1 MIKPNEYMHPEDAK
15 ALRELES
22 IPGFPTLVKKVLALG
37 LEKLQ
42 YGINMAS
49 AIRLSPT
56 QLPEIYNRLP
66 PICEKLG
73 IKEPE
78 FYLSMDP
85 YPNAWTFGDTKIF
98 VTVTSGLLQL
108 LNDEEIDAVIAH
120 ECGHIACRHVLYHSL
135 AHYILS
141 GADNLGVLGLLSIPI
156 QLASLY
162 WERKSELS
170 CDRAGSLVTSPEVV
184 ASTMARLSGGPIDI
198 TEKIDLEEW
207 ARQADQYDA
216 IRNDGIWNKT
226 LQIYAIAQ
234 QNHPFAA
241 VRVREI
247 LKWGKSEQY
256 QRLIG
261 INPTDIAR
269 TVEMPSTP
277 PGNSATSAATN
288 YSKTLNISIFMLF
301 NEQGIINIDEIVA
314 NHPSWKKM
322 MDDGV
327 ITAEEVHEQAQVVI
341 GLLKKIDDTF
351 SESQKALVEQLLTEL
366 SVLFAASHVNAI
378 QEISKDI

>member
-22 IPGFPTLVKKVLALG
+22 IPGFPALVKKVLALG

-156 QLASLY
+156 QLAILY

-170 CDRAGSLVTSPEVV
+170 CDRAGSLITSPEVV
-184 ASTMARLSGGPIDI
+184 ASTMARLSGGPIEI

-216 IRNDGIWNKT
+216 IRNDGLWNKT

-256 QRLIG
+256 QRLMG
-261 INPTDIAR
+261 IKPTGTAGHC
-269 TVEMPSTP
+269 PNC
-277 PGNSATSAATN
+277 GNAVDPA
-288 YSKTLNISIFMLF
+288 
-301 NEQGIINIDEIVA
+301 
-314 NHPSWKKM
+314 WKFCHYCGHKL
-322 MDDGV
+322 
-327 ITAEEVHEQAQVVI
+327 I
-341 GLLKKIDDTF
+341 
-351 SESQKALVEQLLTEL
+351 
-366 SVLFAASHVNAI
+366 
-378 QEISKDI
+378 

>member
-22 IPGFPTLVKKVLALG
+22 IPGFPALVKKVLALG

-108 LNDEEIDAVIAH
+108 LNDEEIDTVIAH

-135 AHYILS
+135 ARYILS

-156 QLASLY
+156 QLAILY

-184 ASTMARLSGGPIDI
+184 ASTMARLSGGPIEI

-216 IRNDGIWNKT
+216 IRNDGLWNKT

-256 QRLIG
+256 QRLMG
-261 INPTDIAR
+261 IKPTGTAGHC
-269 TVEMPSTP
+269 PNC
-277 PGNSATSAATN
+277 GNAVDPA
-288 YSKTLNISIFMLF
+288 
-301 NEQGIINIDEIVA
+301 
-314 NHPSWKKM
+314 WKFCHYCGHKL
-322 MDDGV
+322 
-327 ITAEEVHEQAQVVI
+327 I
-341 GLLKKIDDTF
+341 
-351 SESQKALVEQLLTEL
+351 
-366 SVLFAASHVNAI
+366 
-378 QEISKDI
+378 

>member
-1 MIKPNEYMHPEDAK
+1 MRVSEREYDHALLEACFRKTDYFLPNEREAVWLTGETGSPEKMAQ
-15 ALRELES
+15 ALHKMGAANCV
-22 IPGFPTLVKKVLALG
+22 I
-37 LEKLQ
+37 
-42 YGINMAS
+42 
-49 AIRLSPT
+49 
-56 QLPEIYNRLP
+56 
-66 PICEKLG
+66 KLG
-73 IKEPE
+73 AQGCYVSADGIEAHIPS
-78 FYLSMDP
+78 FPCRCVDTTG
-85 YPNAWTFGDTKIF
+85 ADDTFVGSLLYAKSQGWDT
-98 VTVTSGLLQL
+98 
-108 LNDEEIDAVIAH
+108 
-120 ECGHIACRHVLYHSL
+120 L

-156 QLASLY
+156 QLAILY

-256 QRLIG
+256 QRLMG
-261 INPTDIAR
+261 INPTGTAQHC
-269 TVEMPSTP
+269 PNC
-277 PGNSATSAATN
+277 GNAVDPAWKFCHFCGN
-288 YSKTLNISIFMLF
+288 KLF
-301 NEQGIINIDEIVA
+301 
-314 NHPSWKKM
+314 
-322 MDDGV
+322 
-327 ITAEEVHEQAQVVI
+327 
-341 GLLKKIDDTF
+341 
-351 SESQKALVEQLLTEL
+351 
-366 SVLFAASHVNAI
+366 
-378 QEISKDI
+378 

>member
-156 QLASLY
+156 QLAILY

-256 QRLIG
+256 QRLMG
-261 INPTDIAR
+261 INPTDTAR
-269 TVEMPSTP
+269 HCPNC
-277 PGNSATSAATN
+277 GNAVDPAWKFCHFCGN
-288 YSKTLNISIFMLF
+288 KLF
-301 NEQGIINIDEIVA
+301 
-314 NHPSWKKM
+314 
-322 MDDGV
+322 
-327 ITAEEVHEQAQVVI
+327 
-341 GLLKKIDDTF
+341 
-351 SESQKALVEQLLTEL
+351 
-366 SVLFAASHVNAI
+366 
-378 QEISKDI
+378 

>member
-156 QLASLY
+156 QLAILY

-261 INPTDIAR
+261 INPTDTAR
-269 TVEMPSTP
+269 HCPNC
-277 PGNSATSAATN
+277 GNAVDPAWKFCHFCGN
-288 YSKTLNISIFMLF
+288 KLF
-301 NEQGIINIDEIVA
+301 
-314 NHPSWKKM
+314 
-322 MDDGV
+322 
-327 ITAEEVHEQAQVVI
+327 
-341 GLLKKIDDTF
+341 
-351 SESQKALVEQLLTEL
+351 
-366 SVLFAASHVNAI
+366 
-378 QEISKDI
+378 

>member
-22 IPGFPTLVKKVLALG
+22 IPGFPALVKKVLALG

-156 QLASLY
+156 QLAILY

-256 QRLIG
+256 QRLMG
-261 INPTDIAR
+261 INTTGTAR
-269 TVEMPSTP
+269 HCPNC
-277 PGNSATSAATN
+277 GNAVDPAWKFCHFCGN
-288 YSKTLNISIFMLF
+288 KLF
-301 NEQGIINIDEIVA
+301 
-314 NHPSWKKM
+314 
-322 MDDGV
+322 
-327 ITAEEVHEQAQVVI
+327 
-341 GLLKKIDDTF
+341 
-351 SESQKALVEQLLTEL
+351 
-366 SVLFAASHVNAI
+366 
-378 QEISKDI
+378 